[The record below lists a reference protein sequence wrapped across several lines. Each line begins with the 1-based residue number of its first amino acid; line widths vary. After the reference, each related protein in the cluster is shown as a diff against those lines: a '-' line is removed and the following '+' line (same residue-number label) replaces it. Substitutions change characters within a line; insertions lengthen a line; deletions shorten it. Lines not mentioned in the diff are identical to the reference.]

1 VEVAPIT
8 FAPLRRA
15 DFPSLSRWLSE
26 PLVARW
32 WNHETSAEA
41 IERDFGPSIDGA
53 DSAEMFIAANPAGPF
68 GLIQRYAIADYPE
81 YVEELSAVCALPPGA
96 LSIDYLIGEPSSR
109 GRGMGAAMIARFV
122 QASWPVSPGA
132 SAVVVPVSVGN
143 EASWRALERAGFRR
157 IACGQ
162 LEPDN
167 PVDSRDHYVYR
178 IDRPADA

>member
-1 VEVAPIT
+1 
-8 FAPLRRA
+8 
-15 DFPSLSRWLSE
+15 
-26 PLVARW
+26 
-32 WNHETSAEA
+32 
-41 IERDFGPSIDGA
+41 
-53 DSAEMFIAANPAGPF
+53 
-68 GLIQRYAIADYPE
+68 
-81 YVEELSAVCALPPGA
+81 
-96 LSIDYLIGEPSSR
+96 
-109 GRGMGAAMIARFV
+109 MIARFV
-122 QASWPVSPGA
+122 QASWPMFPGA